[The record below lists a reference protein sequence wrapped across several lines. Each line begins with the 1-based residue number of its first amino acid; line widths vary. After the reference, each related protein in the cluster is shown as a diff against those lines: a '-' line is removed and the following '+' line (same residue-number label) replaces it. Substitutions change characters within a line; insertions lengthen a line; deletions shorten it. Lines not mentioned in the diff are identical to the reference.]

1 MIIVGLVLITLG
13 VKKKYE
19 PLLLIPIGFGT
30 ILANMP
36 GTHLLGA
43 KGLFSFFKLGIEY
56 EILPPLIFLGVGAL
70 TNFGPLLASPSTML
84 LGMAAQMG
92 IFITL
97 IGALYFGFSPQQAA
111 AIGIIGGADGPTAI
125 FAANNLAPDLLGPIA
140 ISAYSY
146 MAMVPLIQ
154 PPVIK
159 ALTTKE
165 ERSISMTR
173 ESEVSS
179 RAEILFPLI
188 CMILTI
194 LIIPA
199 AAPLIGMLMLGN
211 FLRVC
216 GVVERL
222 NQAAREYIID
232 SVTLF
237 LGLAVGASMPA
248 RLFWQWQTLGILLLG
263 VLAFVIATA
272 CGVIFGKIMYWLSGG
287 KVNPIIGAAGV
298 SAVPMAARVAQK
310 VGQEANHNNYLLM
323 VAMGANVSGVIGS
336 ALAAGVLI
344 EIVPLWFG

>member
-1 MIIVGLVLITLG
+1 MIVVGLVLITLG
-13 VKKKYE
+13 VRKKFE
-19 PLLLIPIGFGT
+19 PLLLVPIGFGT
-30 ILANMP
+30 ILANLP
-36 GTHLLGA
+36 GTALLA
-43 KGLFSFFKLGIEY
+43 PEGLLSFFKLGIKY

-97 IGALYFGFSPQQAA
+97 LGGLSLGFSPSEAA

-140 ISAYSY
+140 IAAYSY

-159 ALTTKE
+159 ALTSEE
-165 ERSISMTR
+165 ERSISMDQ
-173 ESEVSS
+173 EKEVS
-179 RAEILFPLI
+179 RKTEVLFPVL
-188 CMILTI
+188 CMILTLI
-194 LIIPA
+194 IIPA
-199 AAPLIGMLMLGN
+199 AAPLVGMLMLGN

-222 NQAAREYIID
+222 NQAAQEHIID
-232 SVTLF
+232 TVTLF

-248 RLFWQWQTLGILLLG
+248 QLFWQWQTLGILLLG
-263 VLAFVIATA
+263 VVAFVIATA
-272 CGVIFGKIMYWLSGG
+272 CGVIFGKVMYWLSGG
-287 KVNPIIGAAGV
+287 EVNPIIGAAGV

-310 VGQEANHNNYLLM
+310 VGQEADSNNYLLM
-323 VAMGANVSGVIGS
+323 SAMGANVSGVIGS